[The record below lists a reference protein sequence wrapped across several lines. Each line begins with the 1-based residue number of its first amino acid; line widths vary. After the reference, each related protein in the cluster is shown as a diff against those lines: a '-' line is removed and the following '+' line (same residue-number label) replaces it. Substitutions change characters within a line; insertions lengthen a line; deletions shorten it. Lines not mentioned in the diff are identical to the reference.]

1 MRIVHFADLHLGV
14 ETYGKSLTENGLPS
28 RMEDFLK
35 SLDGLVEYSIKNNVD
50 AVIFSGDLYKKQNPS
65 MTQQREFAKRVKR
78 LTENGIPLNLLM
90 GNHDLSHNTKSAS
103 SGDIFKTLAIPNV
116 YVMTKA
122 EIVTMQ
128 TKSGPLQIV
137 GMPWIQRANVMTRK
151 DNKNLSIEELNGE
164 ISRIVSKL
172 TSDLASKVDSSIPC
186 VFSGH
191 LWAAGST
198 AGTEENK
205 LTLGSDPV
213 IQISNI
219 ALPQFDYVALGHI
232 HRMQILR
239 KSDPPVI
246 YSGSLDSI
254 DFGDAD
260 QDKGFYVVDIDKA
273 ENRVEYKFVSSG
285 GRKFIKKEIS
295 VEIDDLNPTQ
305 TVLSR
310 LQRYENDIKDN
321 IVRLTIHIDNEIEKQ
336 LDDQAIKS
344 YCDSLAYHFELIK
357 ERSKMTRNKVRIDFQ
372 SNATPENILETYL
385 NENSENFTDE
395 RREKLLEYGKQII
408 HDAAQKEEE

>member
-14 ETYGKSLTENGLPS
+14 ETYGKSLTESGLPS

-35 SLDGLVEYSIKNNVD
+35 SLDDLVDFAIDNNVD

-78 LTENGIPLNLLM
+78 LTEKGIPLNLLM
-90 GNHDLSHNTKSAS
+90 GNHDLSNNTKSAS
-103 SGDIFKTLAIPNV
+103 SGDIFKTLAIPHV

-122 EIVTMQ
+122 ELIVMD
-128 TKSGPLQIV
+128 TKSGPLQVV

-164 ISRIVSKL
+164 ISRIVSKR
-172 TSDLASKVDSSIPC
+172 TAELASKVDTTLPC
-186 VFSGH
+186 IFTGH

-198 AGTEENK
+198 TGTEENK

-213 IQISNI
+213 IQISTI
-219 ALPQFDYVALGHI
+219 ALPEFDYVALGHI
-232 HRMQILR
+232 HRMQVLR
-239 KSDPPVI
+239 ESDPPVI
-246 YSGSLDSI
+246 YPGSLESI
-254 DFGDAD
+254 DFGDAG
-260 QDKGFYVVDIDKA
+260 QDKGFYVVDINKA
-273 ENRVEYKFVSSG
+273 EHKVEYRFIQSN

-295 VEIDDLNPTQ
+295 VDIDDLNPTQ
-305 TVLSR
+305 TVLAH
-310 LQRYENDIKDN
+310 LQRRENELKDN
-321 IVRLTIHIDNEIEKQ
+321 IVRLTINIDNEIEKL

-357 ERSKMTRNKVRIDFQ
+357 ERSRMTRNKVRVNFQ
-372 SNATPENILETYL
+372 SNATPEKILETYL
-385 NENSENFTDE
+385 NENSQNYTDE
-395 RREKLLEYGKQII
+395 RRKKLFEYGSQII
-408 HDAAQKEEE
+408 QEALQKEDE

>member
-14 ETYGKSLTENGLPS
+14 ETYGKSLSESGLPS

-35 SLDGLVEYSIKNNVD
+35 SLDGLVDFSIKNDVD

-65 MTQQREFAKRVKR
+65 MTQQREFAKRVKK

-90 GNHDLSHNTKSAS
+90 GNHDLSNNTKSAS

-116 YVMTKA
+116 YVMTKP
-122 EIVTMQ
+122 ECITMQ
-128 TKSGPLQIV
+128 TKSGPLQVV

-151 DNKNLSIEELNGE
+151 DNKNLSIEELNSE
-164 ISRIVSKL
+164 ISRIVSNIA
-172 TSDLASKVDSSIPC
+172 SDLAEKVDTSIPC
-186 VFSGH
+186 VFNGH
-191 LWAAGST
+191 LWAAGSS

-232 HRMQILR
+232 HRMQVLR
-239 KSDPPVI
+239 KADPPVI

-260 QDKGFYVVDIDKA
+260 QDKGFYVVDIDK
-273 ENRVEYKFVSSG
+273 EQHKVEYRFVPSN
-285 GRKFIKKEIS
+285 GRRFVKKEIS
-295 VEIDDLNPTQ
+295 IDIDDLNPTQ

-310 LQRYENDIKDN
+310 LQRNEKDLKDN
-321 IVRLTIHIDNEIEKQ
+321 IVRLTINIDNEIEKQ
-336 LDDQAIKS
+336 LDDQVIKN

-357 ERSKMTRNKVRIDFQ
+357 ERNRLTRNKVRVNFQ

-385 NENSENFTDE
+385 KENSQNYTDE
-395 RREKLLEYGKQII
+395 RRKKLLEYGTQII
-408 HDAAQKEEE
+408 HDATLKEEE

>member
-14 ETYGKSLTENGLPS
+14 ETYGKSLTESGLPS

-35 SLDGLVEYSIKNNVD
+35 SLDGLVDFAIKNDVD

-65 MTQQREFAKRVKR
+65 MTQQREFAKRVKK

-90 GNHDLSHNTKSAS
+90 GNHDLSNNTKSAS

-116 YVMTKA
+116 YVTTKP
-122 EIVTMQ
+122 ECITIP
-128 TKSGPLQIV
+128 TKSGPLQVV
-137 GMPWIQRANVMTRK
+137 GIPWIQRANVMTRK
-151 DNKNLSIEELNGE
+151 DNKNLSIEELNSE

-172 TSDLASKVDSSIPC
+172 AADLAEKVDTSIPC
-186 VFSGH
+186 VFNGH
-191 LWAAGST
+191 LWAAGSST
-198 AGTEENK
+198 GTEENK

-239 KSDPPVI
+239 KADPPVI

-260 QDKGFYVVDIDKA
+260 QDKGFYVVDIDKSTHK
-273 ENRVEYKFVSSG
+273 VDYQFVSSK
-285 GRKFIKKEIS
+285 GRRFIKKEIS

-305 TVLSR
+305 TVMSR
-310 LQRYENDIKDN
+310 LQRIENDLKDN
-321 IVRLTIHIDNEIEKQ
+321 IVRLTINIDNEIEKQ

-357 ERSKMTRNKVRIDFQ
+357 ERSRMTRNKVRVNFQ

-385 NENSENFTDE
+385 NENSQNYSDE
-395 RREKLLEYGKQII
+395 RRKKLMEYGTQII
-408 HDAAQKEEE
+408 QDATQKEEE